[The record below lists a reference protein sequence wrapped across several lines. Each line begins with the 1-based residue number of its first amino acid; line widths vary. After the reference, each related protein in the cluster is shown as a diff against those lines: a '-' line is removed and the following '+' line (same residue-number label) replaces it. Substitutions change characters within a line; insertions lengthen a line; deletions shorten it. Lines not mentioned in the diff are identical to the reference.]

1 MTRSVRLLASA
12 SLAAVA
18 AMGATP
24 AFAAGTTAG
33 STITNSVTL
42 DYKVGGVS
50 QTQKS
55 TSDSFT
61 VDRKVNLLVTE
72 VGSTTTSVSPGQQ
85 SAVTAFTVQNLSN
98 ATIDLAL
105 SATQLNGG
113 TGAHGGTDNF
123 DVTGVKIY
131 VDTNTNGTFDGSD
144 TEVTYLDQVAADDS
158 KTVFVVSNVPLG
170 RSTGDVAGVRLTATA
185 AEGTAAGSVGGTIT
199 ASTGANTTDVDT
211 VLADSNAGG
220 NTQYDGIHFAEDDYT
235 ILAASLSLSKTSR
248 IVSDPVNGSTNP
260 KMIPGATVEYC
271 IAVANASGSASA
283 TNISVSDT
291 LPGATTYDS
300 AFGIKING
308 TVTGAV
314 CNADGSAGG
323 SYASGV
329 VAAGLTDIGAGVT
342 RTVVF
347 RVTIN

>member
-158 KTVFVVSNVPLG
+158 KTVFVVSNV
-170 RSTGDVAGVRLTATA
+170 
-185 AEGTAAGSVGGTIT
+185 
-199 ASTGANTTDVDT
+199 
-211 VLADSNAGG
+211 
-220 NTQYDGIHFAEDDYT
+220 
-235 ILAASLSLSKTSR
+235 
-248 IVSDPVNGSTNP
+248 
-260 KMIPGATVEYC
+260 
-271 IAVANASGSASA
+271 
-283 TNISVSDT
+283 
-291 LPGATTYDS
+291 
-300 AFGIKING
+300 
-308 TVTGAV
+308 
-314 CNADGSAGG
+314 
-323 SYASGV
+323 
-329 VAAGLTDIGAGVT
+329 
-342 RTVVF
+342 
-347 RVTIN
+347 